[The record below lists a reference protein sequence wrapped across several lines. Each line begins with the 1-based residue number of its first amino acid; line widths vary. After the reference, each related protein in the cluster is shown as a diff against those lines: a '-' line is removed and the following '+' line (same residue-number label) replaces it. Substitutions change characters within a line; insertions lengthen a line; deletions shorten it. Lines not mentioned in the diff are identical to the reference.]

1 MKNVFKL
8 LILTTV
14 LIYNTKTIAQ
24 TFGVKG
30 GLNLAN
36 MVLKADSKTL
46 SEDLKMNPGFHLGA
60 TAEFPI
66 NDIFAFESGLL
77 ISTKGYKTVDEEGD
91 YKSEGKLNLTYLD
104 IPLTAKASFKAGSAK
119 IFGLF
124 GPYVGLG
131 LTGKEKYKFT
141 SDNETETEEED
152 VKWGSDEEKSD
163 FKRLDYGLSLGAG
176 LEVNSLTFG
185 LNYNLGM
192 ANISPYTKLT
202 ANNRVIALSVGYKF
216 GK

>member
-1 MKNVFKL
+1 MKKVFKL
-8 LILTTV
+8 LVLSSV
-14 LIYNTKTIAQ
+14 LIYSSKSIAQ

-30 GLNLAN
+30 GLNLTN
-36 MVLKADSKTL
+36 MVVKADSKTL
-46 SEDLKMNPGFHLGA
+46 SEDFKMNPGFHLGA

-66 NDIFAFESGLL
+66 NDMFAFESGLL
-77 ISTKGYKTVDEEGD
+77 ISTKGYKIVDEEGD

-104 IPLTAKASFKAGSAK
+104 IPLTAKASFEAGSAK

-131 LTGKEKYKFT
+131 LTGKSKYTVT
-141 SDNETETEEED
+141 SDDEKETEEED
-152 VKWGSDEEKSD
+152 VKWGSDKEKSD
-163 FKRLDYGLSLGAG
+163 FKRLDYGLSIGAG
-176 LEVNSLTFG
+176 LEINSLTFG

-192 ANISPYTKLT
+192 ANIIPNTVVT
-202 ANNRVIALSVGYKF
+202 ANNRVIAVSVGYKF